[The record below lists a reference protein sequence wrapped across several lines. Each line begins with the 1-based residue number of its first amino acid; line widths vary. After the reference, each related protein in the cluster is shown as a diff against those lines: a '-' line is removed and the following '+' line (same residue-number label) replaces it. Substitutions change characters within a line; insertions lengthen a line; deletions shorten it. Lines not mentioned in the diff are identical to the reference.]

1 VNGLLAYQVRSQALM
16 IKKLKHL
23 LAGQNCH
30 RFGVRSKSLDQP
42 NLTFEE
48 DEAIAEAASG

>member
-1 VNGLLAYQVRSQALM
+1 MNGLLAYQVRSQALM